1 MDTRPAGLHT
11 MAVPVTSR
19 EGVAQPQPAT
29 EKDWDGTPLEFDPD
43 PVTVALIRLELAARK
58 REVAL

>member
-1 MDTRPAGLHT
+1 MNTRPAGLHT

-19 EGVAQPQPAT
+19 EGVAQPQPLAA
-29 EKDWDGTPLEFDPD
+29 EWDGTPLEFDPD
-43 PVTVALIRLELAARK
+43 PVTVALIRLDLGARK